1 MTAFSSRCSS
11 NGSGRFEARPAQAQE
26 QPVRRI
32 RLVFHVEQDLHD
44 VTYRRDIPELGVDA
58 RPGGRPGQDG
68 LEFFLPDAGGF
79 RCVLVP
85 GAPGRRRA
93 HPRAL
98 PPGQPFPHVPLRPFD
113 PFSDDAHID
122 ATGGVQNRFGLHPDE
137 HVTAKP
143 LLRPDQDGGFFWG
156 DLNRHAPIISRA
168 AQEIHGKYGFVS
180 CRP

>member
-1 MTAFSSRCSS
+1 MF
-11 NGSGRFEARPAQAQE
+11 G
-26 QPVRRI
+26 
-32 RLVFHVEQDLHD
+32 VEQDLHG
-44 VTYRRDIPELGVDA
+44 VTYSRDVPELGVDA
-58 RPGGRPGQDG
+58 RRGGRPGEDG
-68 LEFFLPDAGGF
+68 LGFLLPDAGGF

-85 GAPGRRRA
+85 GAPGRRRT

-143 LLRPDQDGGFFWG
+143 LLRPDQDGSFFWG
-156 DLNRHAPIISRA
+156 DLNRHAPIISGA

-180 CRP
+180 CGHILLLKAI